1 MKQSIRNIMMLA
13 ILAVIL
19 VTAYQAYW
27 LTDIYATLQHNLQKD
42 IAEAMRASD
51 FAEITRRVELLR
63 NQGIGGKMDITVGA
77 DSHGEQVEVGNEYQS
92 PQERDRLHCKQRD
105 SSVLANRS
113 SKGSPNSS
121 QPFADFAS
129 ALSDE
134 EAVRRVGLYMQRGI
148 HDGLDRLMPVQVT
161 YYDSILSRRLDSLG
175 VTRRHASLY
184 ICRRQGR
191 DSVMKVMGKAD
202 IAEADTFKL
211 DLNSAADR
219 QYLLLIERHL
229 FSLPKQMHSAL
240 LFSAF
245 TLLLLILCFAYLIN
259 MIRRMKALD
268 EMKSDFT
275 NNITHELKTP
285 IAVAYAVND
294 ALLNFSGRNNP
305 EKLHKYLTICQEQ
318 LTLLTQLMEQIL
330 SLSMERRKNMK
341 LNFEEVELLPVI
353 EKLVDNHRLKAS
365 RHIDIMIEAN
375 AGISVWADRIHL
387 SNVLNNLIDNAIK
400 YSPNEV
406 SIRIEAY
413 VLHDGRKEVKVTDR
427 GMGIAKEQ
435 QQFIFDKFYRVPHGN
450 LHQVKG
456 YGLGLFYV
464 RSMMERFGG
473 SVVVKSEE
481 NVGSCFKLTW
491 PATPSS

>member
-1 MKQSIRNIMMLA
+1 
-13 ILAVIL
+13 
-19 VTAYQAYW
+19 
-27 LTDIYATLQHNLQKD
+27 
-42 IAEAMRASD
+42 
-51 FAEITRRVELLR
+51 
-63 NQGIGGKMDITVGA
+63 
-77 DSHGEQVEVGNEYQS
+77 
-92 PQERDRLHCKQRD
+92 
-105 SSVLANRS
+105 
-113 SKGSPNSS
+113 
-121 QPFADFAS
+121 
-129 ALSDE
+129 
-134 EAVRRVGLYMQRGI
+134 
-148 HDGLDRLMPVQVT
+148 
-161 YYDSILSRRLDSLG
+161 
-175 VTRRHASLY
+175 
-184 ICRRQGR
+184 
-191 DSVMKVMGKAD
+191 
-202 IAEADTFKL
+202 
-211 DLNSAADR
+211 
-219 QYLLLIERHL
+219 
-229 FSLPKQMHSAL
+229 
-240 LFSAF
+240 
-245 TLLLLILCFAYLIN
+245 
-259 MIRRMKALD
+259 
-268 EMKSDFT
+268 
-275 NNITHELKTP
+275 
-285 IAVAYAVND
+285 
-294 ALLNFSGRNNP
+294 
-305 EKLHKYLTICQEQ
+305 
-318 LTLLTQLMEQIL
+318 
-330 SLSMERRKNMK
+330 MK

-365 RHIDIMIEAN
+365 RHMDITIEAN

>member
-1 MKQSIRNIMMLA
+1 
-13 ILAVIL
+13 
-19 VTAYQAYW
+19 
-27 LTDIYATLQHNLQKD
+27 
-42 IAEAMRASD
+42 
-51 FAEITRRVELLR
+51 
-63 NQGIGGKMDITVGA
+63 
-77 DSHGEQVEVGNEYQS
+77 
-92 PQERDRLHCKQRD
+92 
-105 SSVLANRS
+105 
-113 SKGSPNSS
+113 
-121 QPFADFAS
+121 
-129 ALSDE
+129 
-134 EAVRRVGLYMQRGI
+134 
-148 HDGLDRLMPVQVT
+148 
-161 YYDSILSRRLDSLG
+161 
-175 VTRRHASLY
+175 
-184 ICRRQGR
+184 
-191 DSVMKVMGKAD
+191 MKVMGKAD

-318 LTLLTQLMEQIL
+318 LMLLTQLVEQIL

-365 RHIDIMIEAN
+365 RHIDITIEAN

-435 QQFIFDKFYRVPHGN
+435 QQFIFD
-450 LHQVKG
+450 
-456 YGLGLFYV
+456 
-464 RSMMERFGG
+464 
-473 SVVVKSEE
+473 
-481 NVGSCFKLTW
+481 
-491 PATPSS
+491 

>member
-1 MKQSIRNIMMLA
+1 MLA

-77 DSHGEQVEVGNEYQS
+77 DSHGEQVEVGNECQS

-148 HDGLDRLMPVQVT
+148 
-161 YYDSILSRRLDSLG
+161 
-175 VTRRHASLY
+175 
-184 ICRRQGR
+184 
-191 DSVMKVMGKAD
+191 
-202 IAEADTFKL
+202 
-211 DLNSAADR
+211 
-219 QYLLLIERHL
+219 
-229 FSLPKQMHSAL
+229 
-240 LFSAF
+240 
-245 TLLLLILCFAYLIN
+245 
-259 MIRRMKALD
+259 
-268 EMKSDFT
+268 
-275 NNITHELKTP
+275 
-285 IAVAYAVND
+285 
-294 ALLNFSGRNNP
+294 
-305 EKLHKYLTICQEQ
+305 
-318 LTLLTQLMEQIL
+318 
-330 SLSMERRKNMK
+330 
-341 LNFEEVELLPVI
+341 
-353 EKLVDNHRLKAS
+353 
-365 RHIDIMIEAN
+365 
-375 AGISVWADRIHL
+375 
-387 SNVLNNLIDNAIK
+387 
-400 YSPNEV
+400 
-406 SIRIEAY
+406 
-413 VLHDGRKEVKVTDR
+413 HDGRKEVKVTDR